1 MSFDDAELHSFVPC
15 GVPLVSTP
23 LFFFHR
29 GGPCLHVLH
38 NGVPEPFPIMEAL
51 PWYGIPPGWCNMSTE
66 PGALLGECR
75 EAVSLLYGKVEGGT
89 EGGNGWVVGL

>member
-1 MSFDDAELHSFVPC
+1 
-15 GVPLVSTP
+15 
-23 LFFFHR
+23 
-29 GGPCLHVLH
+29 
-38 NGVPEPFPIMEAL
+38 
-51 PWYGIPPGWCNMSTE
+51 MSTE